1 LENGAGAPEVPAF
14 LVRDHHMVNQRPS
27 PTVWTIAALL
37 AIALLVE
44 LSLWLYSWLYPIV
57 RIYLWLWSQAS

>member
-1 LENGAGAPEVPAF
+1 
-14 LVRDHHMVNQRPS
+14 MVNQRPS